1 MSYVETL
8 YKKNFGKDS
17 KELGYLKK
25 IIIIFFFNK
34 MEIVNIC
41 LDIDDV
47 KKNQFSF
54 QNGLI
59 GFKYFME
66 ELS

>member
-1 MSYVETL
+1 MLKLSI
-8 YKKNFGKDS
+8 KKKLR
-17 KELGYLKK
+17 KRLKRVGISQK
-25 IIIIFFFNK
+25 NNNNFFFYK

-41 LDIDDV
+41 LDIDNV
-47 KKNQFSF
+47 KKIQFSF

>member
-1 MSYVETL
+1 
-8 YKKNFGKDS
+8 
-17 KELGYLKK
+17 
-25 IIIIFFFNK
+25 

-47 KKNQFSF
+47 NKIQFSF

-59 GFKYFME
+59 GFKHFME

>member
-1 MSYVETL
+1 MLKLSI
-8 YKKNFGKDS
+8 KKNFGKDS
-17 KELGYLKK
+17 KKLGCLKK

>member
-1 MSYVETL
+1 
-8 YKKNFGKDS
+8 
-17 KELGYLKK
+17 
-25 IIIIFFFNK
+25 

-47 KKNQFSF
+47 KKIQFSF
-54 QNGLI
+54 RNGLI